1 MNSAHPMLRPSMFH
15 PGASFHESQWSSRT
29 TPTPQEEEAS
39 TQKSVG
45 EAGGGFV
52 RSEPQKCAE
61 SRECHQSM
69 SVRTPE
75 LGVLW
80 TKGDEKK
87 LKEATKWE
95 REGKCERPS
104 GMANQSTYYRFHI
117 LLREFL
123 TGRPWFEFQQIL
135 CLLGIWSVF
144 VDRFQV
150 KPKYLNSEEKGLV
163 LDSFQGQSRCFARS

>member
-1 MNSAHPMLRPSMFH
+1 MATNSTHPMLQPSTFH

-52 RSEPQKCAE
+52 RSEPQKSAE
-61 SRECHQSM
+61 SRERHQSM

-75 LGVLW
+75 LGVLR

-87 LKEATKWE
+87 LKEATKRE

-104 GMANQSTYYRFHI
+104 GTASEQWTRVPTTNSTSF
-117 LLREFL
+117 
-123 TGRPWFEFQQIL
+123 FENFWPADH
-135 CLLGIWSVF
+135 GS
-144 VDRFQV
+144 
-150 KPKYLNSEEKGLV
+150 
-163 LDSFQGQSRCFARS
+163 SFSR